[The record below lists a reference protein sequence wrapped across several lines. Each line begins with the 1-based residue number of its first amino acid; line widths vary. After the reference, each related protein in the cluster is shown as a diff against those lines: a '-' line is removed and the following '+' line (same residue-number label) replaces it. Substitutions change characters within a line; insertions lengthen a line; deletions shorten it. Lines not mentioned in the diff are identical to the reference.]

1 MRIPGKADQKIKMR
15 QNRPYKHGYKY
26 NILKKHDIVSVI
38 SIAPWS
44 DFFFTL
50 INLKLF
56 EFSQKS
62 SPFNV

>member
-15 QNRPYKHGYKY
+15 QNRPHKHGYKY
-26 NILKKHDIVSVI
+26 NILKKQDIVSVI
-38 SIAPWS
+38 SITPWS

-56 EFSQKS
+56 ELSQKS